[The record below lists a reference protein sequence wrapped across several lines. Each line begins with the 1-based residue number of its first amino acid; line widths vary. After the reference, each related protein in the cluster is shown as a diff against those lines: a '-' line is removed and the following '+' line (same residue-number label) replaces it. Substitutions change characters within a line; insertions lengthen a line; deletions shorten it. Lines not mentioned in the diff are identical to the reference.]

1 MVLVRLIDMGRYQWG
16 SVVPRA
22 LNEMNLFLMRGR
34 ITVAPETVRLL
45 LLKWLKVLVL
55 EVSLYLFAL

>member
-1 MVLVRLIDMGRYQWG
+1 MRLIDMGHYQWG
-16 SVVPRA
+16 SVVARA